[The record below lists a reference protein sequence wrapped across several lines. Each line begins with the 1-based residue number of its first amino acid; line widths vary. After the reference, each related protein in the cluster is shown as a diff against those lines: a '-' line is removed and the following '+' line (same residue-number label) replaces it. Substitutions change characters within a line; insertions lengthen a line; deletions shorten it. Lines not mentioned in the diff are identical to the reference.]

1 MTSLGGFTVEENH
14 IGKAV
19 FNNIR
24 YTQTERQKD
33 RQTNSLILIKS
44 TKSLYEISGPTKL
57 SMKIVY
63 ITLHVF
69 F

>member
-1 MTSLGGFTVEENH
+1 MTPLGSFTVEENH

-33 RQTNSLILIKS
+33 RQKDSLILIKS
-44 TKSLYEISGPTKL
+44 TKSLLLINSLINVKL
-57 SMKIVY
+57 VI
-63 ITLHVF
+63 
-69 F
+69 